1 MGGKPLKHL
10 GSRAHKQRQAEP
22 CPRLRVL
29 WSAWPCRCG
38 CTGLS
43 GQREAVVER
52 MAAYLQQGG
61 ARRVLAAWKAY
72 VAERVGSREIETTA
86 SWRPH

>member
-1 MGGKPLKHL
+1 MPPPKDLVVCMAL
-10 GSRAHKQRQAEP
+10 
-22 CPRLRVL
+22 LVV
-29 WSAWPCRCG
+29 

-61 ARRVLAAWKAY
+61 VRRVLAAWKAY
-72 VAERVGSREIETTA
+72 VAERVGS
-86 SWRPH
+86 